1 MDEQNQVQH
10 VRPQPD
16 NQPQAPA
23 GVHKADVAKRGV
35 AALIDG
41 VIASVLT
48 WAIPGIGGL
57 VGGAYILLRDGFD
70 FEFMQ
75 GRSIGKTVMK
85 LRVVRNDGRPMDLTA
100 SAMRNWTLSLGLLIS
115 VLVLIPILGWLG
127 ALALGLIAPVIS
139 LIELVLVLVDPEGRR
154 FGDRTGG
161 TKVIE
166 SAD

>member
-1 MDEQNQVQH
+1 MEEQNEVQQ
-10 VRPQPD
+10 VRPQAD
-16 NQPQAPA
+16 NQPQPA
-23 GVHKADVAKRGV
+23 AGAERADLAKRGV

-75 GRSIGKTVMK
+75 GRSVGKTVMK
-85 LRVVRNDGRPMDLTA
+85 LRVVRQDGQPMDLTT

-115 VLVLIPILGWLG
+115 VLILIPFLGWLG
-127 ALALGLIAPVIS
+127 ALALSLIAPLITVI
-139 LIELVLVLVDPEGRR
+139 EVALVLMDPEGRR